1 MSEPLSNDVSTE
13 SLCTVIETSSNEYLS
28 NKFNKDPIKCVSLES
43 LDTNRI
49 SPTSNNLKT
58 NGCLRNSLDESCDTD
73 TTEKSINNATTE
85 EEGDGGLEKKPKTKL
100 KKSVSF
106 DPNDEKIKKFIAG
119 EPIVDQQNPFKSN
132 GYLST
137 TNGGSSKRKDK
148 KTPPP
153 VPAKRSTLSVRKTVT
168 QQLREREREKEKER
182 ERQKNEANNRKSN
195 GIIKSPSDEFVTTEE
210 VLKQS
215 KYVKTYIKNPDPYF
229 VYDPTVLARLK
240 FEELRDLALKK
251 PPKRIVTQNTPQPQ
265 PRERL
270 KELKNRQNE
279 NKPSKPPITFK
290 KCSKP
295 NYPDLSD
302 LKIKTGTVLEDSLY
316 NPLEVTKN
324 AKKFDERVKKLH
336 ISSDDDLDEIEEPL
350 TKSESSDDNNMSGTQ
365 QEETG
370 KMPQSEN
377 NNGAADPCGSSREP
391 SPPPT
396 GTFTNTIKSKE
407 FQEYLEKK
415 GLTLIPKK
423 IPNGAQPMYGKKSP
437 TSGGTIKQISFK
449 AEPER
454 IQFSSSGGGSDSVD
468 AAGRNKPS
476 VFQRLLAN
484 SIFASRRKT
493 TPKEPVPIIK
503 PSYGGNQENGSL
515 KPIKRVVLERQ
526 SFHGRPKAGNLLS
539 PAEALELKQQL
550 ERSRKSYASGDDISL
565 SISSALAN
573 AEHQNGNEN
582 LTNSIKSNTIGTPGL
597 RRKELQGK
605 SITKPPRRTLSR
617 ERITKYE
624 PPKMVLS
631 ERPTNVNNNLYTL
644 AREPASAATAR
655 EKNDTSFRRTIDRQ
669 SMIPKRTTQP
679 QDRQQI
685 FGRSSSMD
693 RNEILKRNANRGAQS
708 QQPANQQQRSNS
720 VTGETLLAP
729 ITTRSGDNV
738 QETTFPVND
747 GPPITSTPK
756 RGGESGGGN
765 PSTSINTKNISPISS
780 IPKKASQLGVYVDQQ
795 EWERLRAIK
804 EQTDRELYYRVM
816 QQQQKLQQQQQQQQN
831 SHSTSNNSQNQRK
844 EELPARTET
853 VETSKTNSKTKTAS
867 TDSNNSKSQAT
878 NSERDRSKNECKQ
891 ESATPPTTTTE
902 NTMYVSNSSNSSLS
916 SSSSSSSSTSNSSSS
931 STASNG
937 NLSSETTTTQ
947 QIQKSNSV
955 EEPLASAT
963 ETTTTAA
970 SPPATNITTSDSL
983 EKSATCPFT
992 ESIERTAANIPDNFS
1007 VFGNKNKS
1015 PLYNGINSSID
1026 EGDKIKN
1033 SIESTQSATL
1043 LSTTIAD
1050 VPKLSL
1056 FDDRSFFSLNPD
1068 KISQMPPLQQQQ
1080 QHTASLLNNKLLE
1093 DPLLTGRTMP
1103 NLPDLINGIDGYQSN
1118 LNCSNDWEDAFK
1130 SVILKTNKQ
1139 MEEKMQQQQQLQ
1151 QHLNSHLHLKTQEDL
1166 RKLQEL
1172 QKRNILLNSM
1182 RVSQLGGPLGPL
1194 GSDLGRHSHFMAQQN
1209 PLLQH
1214 QPNLSSENLLQ
1225 NSAQLPFETNMSKF
1239 FDFHKHQQ
1247 QQKLQHYGGGIGGPA
1262 AGGLGSLSD
1271 NFHMMSLLENKP
1283 LNSQLLD
1290 PNSLL
1295 NSHLQQQQQKQ
1306 KQQLYGKMDPM
1317 MHHQQQLQQQQA
1329 LNKNLS
1335 NMHGNQNHLK
1345 SQYLQNSNADDDLGF
1360 DPFIETQ
1367 KALAE
1372 LIENE
1377 EEQQQLQQ
1385 HNHVP
1390 TSHSNPI
1397 GPPKQ
1402 PQTQPTPPHQQDP
1415 MLEYMQRLR
1424 MPPPGFSHHNSNLG
1438 GYGGMDPRMHSN
1450 QNSKM
1455 LPFMNLPGTNN
1466 GGAGNPPHMAPQQ
1479 QQTHPLQMPNPNVWS
1494 SHLGNMQQQQQ
1505 QGMGLR
1511 HDNLGQPQNMGN
1523 QKPGYSSGGGSDWTA
1538 MDPAIL
1544 SFRQFSFPQQQQQN
1558 QMGPP
1563 QMPPPPQ
1570 QQQQQPPP
1578 QDMFLQHL
1586 SQQAAGFGLGGGP
1599 PGGNGQMPNGQ
1610 HHNSQGHLNVDAS
1623 VQGMLEYLKTHQ
1635 FV

>member
-182 ERQKNEANNRKSN
+182 ERQKNETNNRKSN

-279 NKPSKPPITFK
+279 SKPSKPPITFK

-295 NYPDLSD
+295 NYPELSD

-370 KMPQSEN
+370 KMPQSGN
-377 NNGAADPCGSSREP
+377 NNGAADPCVSSREPSP

-503 PSYGGNQENGSL
+503 PSYDGNQENGSL

-624 PPKMVLS
+624 PPKMMLS

-693 RNEILKRNANRGAQS
+693 RNEILKRNANHGAQS

-816 QQQQKLQQQQQQQQN
+816 QQQQKLQQQQQQDQQQDNAKFKDQQN
-831 SHSTSNNSQNQRK
+831 IVMSSPSHNPTKSSQNLENIYEHLPGGSQVRLAAGQDGQFTRGSPQRNTFSGVIRSNANRQVK
-844 EELPARTET
+844 IIDGKPVVAPEARLNNKSGQNSMPRCQSVLGNVTARGYESET
-853 VETSKTNSKTKTAS
+853 PETPVVLRRKAEGN
-867 TDSNNSKSQAT
+867 Q
-878 NSERDRSKNECKQ
+878 Q
-891 ESATPPTTTTE
+891 TTTTRRIGGLLTRE
-902 NTMYVSNSSNSSLS
+902 EILQKIKEFCRKSLNKTPTNQQPAQLQAIYEKQPTATDLSPVSYVSVETHQRPGSRMYAAPQVPQRMHSLPAPAPGHFVPIAQEIVTDPNTNSPIYAHVVKRGSLQSNQSELYEIPHR
-916 SSSSSSSSTSNSSSS
+916 
-931 STASNG
+931 TAMVA
-937 NLSSETTTTQ
+937 TTAQPTQ
-947 QIQKSNSV
+947 YIIRREPELKPVYIRPAGTLQRPESAFSPAPTQYILVDGEKLQPAQIITAYQ
-955 EEPLASAT
+955 PAT
-963 ETTTTAA
+963 ELYAQPQYVRPHQLQSMPGAA
-970 SPPATNITTSDSL
+970 SYGYITVR
-983 EKSATCPFT
+983 EPI
-992 ESIERTAANIPDNFS
+992 SIQPQIIRPRLHDGRST
-1007 VFGNKNKS
+1007 
-1015 PLYNGINSSID
+1015 PLI
-1026 EGDKIKN
+1026 
-1033 SIESTQSATL
+1033 L
-1043 LSTTIAD
+1043 
-1050 VPKLSL
+1050 
-1056 FDDRSFFSLNPD
+1056 DRSSQQVSQIYWTPQHQRLQQQAGLLTD
-1068 KISQMPPLQQQQ
+1068 QISPRYALKQSSAVMMTSAAGPLQQQQ
-1080 QHTASLLNNKLLE
+1080 QFQNRATTPIIMQQHQPSQLSPHLQNI
-1093 DPLLTGRTMP
+1093 P
-1103 NLPDLINGIDGYQSN
+1103 S
-1118 LNCSNDWEDAFK
+1118 
-1130 SVILKTNKQ
+1130 
-1139 MEEKMQQQQQLQ
+1139 QQQQQRHYSASPLIRESTPHKPQQPQIQELTNNSISNARQSPAFDWESGSEAGEVQRIMEKQQ
-1151 QHLNSHLHLKTQEDL
+1151 QHDQHKNGELKRATLL
-1166 RKLQEL
+1166 R
-1172 QKRNILLNSM
+1172 
-1182 RVSQLGGPLGPL
+1182 
-1194 GSDLGRHSHFMAQQN
+1194 
-1209 PLLQH
+1209 
-1214 QPNLSSENLLQ
+1214 
-1225 NSAQLPFETNMSKF
+1225 
-1239 FDFHKHQQ
+1239 
-1247 QQKLQHYGGGIGGPA
+1247 
-1262 AGGLGSLSD
+1262 
-1271 NFHMMSLLENKP
+1271 NF
-1283 LNSQLLD
+1283 
-1290 PNSLL
+1290 
-1295 NSHLQQQQQKQ
+1295 
-1306 KQQLYGKMDPM
+1306 
-1317 MHHQQQLQQQQA
+1317 
-1329 LNKNLS
+1329 
-1335 NMHGNQNHLK
+1335 
-1345 SQYLQNSNADDDLGF
+1345 
-1360 DPFIETQ
+1360 
-1367 KALAE
+1367 
-1372 LIENE
+1372 
-1377 EEQQQLQQ
+1377 
-1385 HNHVP
+1385 
-1390 TSHSNPI
+1390 
-1397 GPPKQ
+1397 
-1402 PQTQPTPPHQQDP
+1402 
-1415 MLEYMQRLR
+1415 RLR
-1424 MPPPGFSHHNSNLG
+1424 MANLLTG
-1438 GYGGMDPRMHSN
+1438 
-1450 QNSKM
+1450 
-1455 LPFMNLPGTNN
+1455 
-1466 GGAGNPPHMAPQQ
+1466 
-1479 QQTHPLQMPNPNVWS
+1479 
-1494 SHLGNMQQQQQ
+1494 
-1505 QGMGLR
+1505 
-1511 HDNLGQPQNMGN
+1511 
-1523 QKPGYSSGGGSDWTA
+1523 
-1538 MDPAIL
+1538 
-1544 SFRQFSFPQQQQQN
+1544 
-1558 QMGPP
+1558 
-1563 QMPPPPQ
+1563 
-1570 QQQQQPPP
+1570 
-1578 QDMFLQHL
+1578 
-1586 SQQAAGFGLGGGP
+1586 
-1599 PGGNGQMPNGQ
+1599 
-1610 HHNSQGHLNVDAS
+1610 
-1623 VQGMLEYLKTHQ
+1623 KTRK
-1635 FV
+1635 